1 VREHNGVPSRLR
13 RHVQETM
20 NGLLTLK
27 INKRDRHVVVN
38 LWASEKSVYASS
50 GPKASQLAT
59 NMAKS
64 C

>member
-1 VREHNGVPSRLR
+1 
-13 RHVQETM
+13 VQETM